1 MDINQ
6 LLDGQPITLEQILV
20 AREERVSI
28 QRRLLYGFKLPVICF
43 TLNIA
48 GPVKL
53 FDLAL
58 KAFDRGK
65 ELINKK
71 LEQSGHNL
79 ASCEEK
85 VTNTGCEAFFVVEGD
100 AHSVKKVM
108 VDIEDGEAIGRL
120 FDMDVIKPDGEK
132 LSREDIGLPPRR
144 CLLCNNPAVLCAR
157 SRNHSLELI
166 QRETVRMLKNYFDHE
181 YAERIASLA
190 QRSILYEV
198 CVTPKPGLVDR
209 HHSGAHKDMD
219 IYTFMSSASVL
230 YPYFYRFVL
239 HGLSAGGKS
248 PKELFRSARY
258 LGIEA
263 EEAMLKSTH
272 GVNTHKG
279 IIFSIGIICIALG
292 YLHGKA
298 LPETLE
304 SLQLL
309 CREMVC
315 SDMENDF
322 KKIPEK
328 TTKTNGERLYALY
341 GLTGIR
347 GEAASGF
354 SSVIRYGL
362 PTFQALMAQGCSL
375 NDTGALTLLHL
386 IAHVEDTNIIARS
399 NPEVLR
405 LVQQEIG
412 LLIESLL
419 PGSGD
424 QFDREIFDK
433 SINSH
438 DVIDRIKKLDDLF
451 MHHNI
456 SPGGCAD
463 LLAVTFMLYFLS
475 LTE

>member
-1 MDINQ
+1 MDRNQ
-6 LLDGQPITLEQILV
+6 LLDGQPITLEQMLA

-28 QRRLLYGFKLPVICF
+28 QRRLLDGFKLPVICF

-53 FDLAL
+53 FNLAL

-65 ELINKK
+65 ELIKKK
-71 LEQSGHNL
+71 LGQSGHML
-79 ASCEEK
+79 VSCEEK

-100 AHSVKKVM
+100 AHSVKKIM

-120 FDMDVIKPDGEK
+120 FDMDVIKPEGEK
-132 LSREDIGLPPRR
+132 LSREDIGLSPRR
-144 CLLCNNPAVLCAR
+144 CLLCDNPAALCSR

-166 QRETVRMLKNYFDHE
+166 QSETVRMLKDYFDHE
-181 YAERIASLA
+181 YAEKIATLA

-230 YPYFYRFVL
+230 YPYFYRFVI
-239 HGLSAGGKS
+239 HGLNAGEKS
-248 PKELFRSARY
+248 LQEIFRSARY

-263 EEAMLKSTH
+263 EEAMLKATH

-279 IIFSIGIICIALG
+279 IIFSIGIICIAQG

-309 CREMVC
+309 CREMVS

-322 KKIPEK
+322 KKIPKK
-328 TTKTNGERLYALY
+328 TAKTNGERLYAQY
-341 GLTGIR
+341 GLTGVR

-354 SSVIRYGL
+354 SSVICYGL
-362 PTFQALMAQGCSL
+362 PVFQALIAQGCSL

-405 LVQQEIG
+405 TVQKEISQ
-412 LLIESLL
+412 LIESLL
-419 PGSGD
+419 PGTRDLFEGG
-424 QFDREIFDK
+424 
-433 SINSH
+433 SINKNNINH
-438 DVIDRIKKLDDLF
+438 EVIGRIKKLDDLF

-463 LLAVTFMLYFLS
+463 LLAVTYMLYFLG
-475 LTE
+475 LPE